1 MSMPVTPE
9 VRLEIVTAIK
19 GGLSV
24 TEAATKYTIAQSTIR
39 KWMRQGTNNSH
50 SSSSELQK
58 TKKKI
63 EFLESVVL
71 DLVLEQKAL
80 ALKGQGAS

>member
-9 VRLEIVTAIK
+9 VRLETITAVK
-19 GGLSV
+19 GGMSV
-24 TEAATKYTIAQSTIR
+24 AEAATKYTVAESTIR
-39 KWMRQGTNNSH
+39 KWMRYGTNNAH

-58 TKKKI
+58 AKKKI
-63 EFLESVVL
+63 EFLEGVVL

-80 ALKGQGAS
+80 ARKS